1 MAKKRSITLD
11 IKGVSYEF
19 ILQSPQTYKRN
30 HGSDSAAIT
39 YVKDKKVFFRTDE
52 FTNGTIR
59 HEISHVLFAESHT
72 GSSDLSADQ
81 VEEVFCEII
90 AEMYFQIG
98 QICDKI
104 MSALN

>member
-1 MAKKRSITLD
+1 VAKKNSIVIE
-11 IKGVSYEF
+11 IKGNHYEF

-52 FTNGTIR
+52 FNNNTIR
-59 HEISHVLFAESHT
+59 HEIAHILFAESHT
-72 GSSDLSADQ
+72 GSSDLSPDQ

-90 AEMYFQIG
+90 AEMYSQIQ

-104 MSALN
+104 VSALN